1 MGTTTRRKF
10 RLSNVLSQ
18 VLIYTFLIVAA
29 IFLAF
34 PFYWMVV
41 STVKPEDEVYSR
53 SVELLPS
60 RLDFQMYGS
69 C

>member
-1 MGTTTRRKF
+1 MGTTTRKKF

-41 STVKPEDEVYSR
+41 STVKPENEVY
-53 SVELLPS
+53 
-60 RLDFQMYGS
+60 
-69 C
+69 